1 MSAAANGA
9 KPNELIMSIFGN
21 DYEINHFEAYYNIY
35 PISIDALY
43 SAAEE
48 TVKINFRYSGMD
60 YDPIEGI
67 DDLSAAIVKKIA
79 EDVQYS
85 YVDGVNYLYV
95 LLKKE

>member
-1 MSAAANGA
+1 
-9 KPNELIMSIFGN
+9 
-21 DYEINHFEAYYNIY
+21 
-35 PISIDALY
+35 
-43 SAAEE
+43 
-48 TVKINFRYSGMD
+48 MD